1 MMSDEKTP
9 VPAPPALP
17 VDSFREAAPY
27 LRRPFTSA
35 AVKWKLQTSWAG
47 GGLVVPYIDARL
59 VIERLNLVCPH
70 LWSEPEYV
78 PLGKSLICKLTIDGI
93 TRQDLGSGYEGKGL
107 FSDAF
112 KRAAVKFG
120 VGVSLYALP
129 KLILNDSDGHLERK
143 KRGEKEFVNV
153 TANGVTRAMQ
163 VYELWLDTIGEK
175 HFGVP
180 LDHGDVLEGLGDVE
194 AGDVNVDI
202 PDYPPPLDDEEAQE
216 LVAKCRA
223 VYDEIR
229 EIDVKALL
237 PGQFHQ
243 GLSQAQHSHDLLK
256 TYLER
261 LESQRDGL
269 KAKADD

>member
-1 MMSDEKTP
+1 MTAKAE
-9 VPAPPALP
+9 AALP
-17 VDSFREAAPY
+17 VDSFREAAPF
-27 LRRPFTSA
+27 LRRPFTDA
-35 AVKWKLQTSWAG
+35 AVKWKLQTSWKG

-129 KLILNDSDGHLERK
+129 KLILNDKDGHLERK
-143 KRGEKEFVNV
+143 QRGDKEFVNV
-153 TANGVTRAMQ
+153 TPNGVTRAME
-163 VYELWLDTIGEK
+163 VYRLWLDTIGTE
-175 HFGVP
+175 HFGAA

-194 AGDVNVDI
+194 AGDVQVDV
-202 PDYPPPLDDEEAQE
+202 PDYPPPLDDEQAQE
-216 LVAKCRA
+216 LNARIRG

-243 GLSQAQHSHDLLK
+243 GLSQAQHSHDLL
-256 TYLER
+256 LAFAER
-261 LESQRDGL
+261 LEAQRDHLLAQPEAGESS
-269 KAKADD
+269 